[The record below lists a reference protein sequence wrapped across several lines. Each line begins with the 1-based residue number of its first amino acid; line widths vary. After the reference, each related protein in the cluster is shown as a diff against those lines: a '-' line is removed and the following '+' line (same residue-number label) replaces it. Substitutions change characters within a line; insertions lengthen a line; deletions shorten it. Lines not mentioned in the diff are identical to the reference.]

1 MPRNQQRQ
9 GAVMAQGWFVETM
22 VLRHESPVEVA
33 A

>member
-1 MPRNQQRQ
+1 MPRDQQRQ
-9 GAVMAQGWFVETM
+9 EAVVAQGRFVETM